1 MTKLFVRYLE
11 IANNPESSYA
21 KRAISTLPKEL
32 GMMHEGKLT
41 QVKELL
47 LTESIENTTLIQ
59 AEAYKTAFEGS
70 EPSICMRNALPIMHM
85 KSNVMPAT
93 IGEEGT
99 YAPLIPEGT
108 DIPIKNQD
116 YDKVDFTAGK
126 YGGRPLITN
135 ELIEDGLFD
144 TAAMEIRKVGRS
156 IENRLNQNAITESID
171 NAGLEFDTAG
181 ANQGIKALASAV
193 SQVRAAGFN
202 PDSFIM
208 HPEAEAKILQE
219 YVPTNYYPTQS
230 IVDTGHVPKLLGLKS
245 YVCGVVDNGTQ
256 EWGYAANGE
265 IGMIVYD
272 SSVAIGLGMRRDI
285 TVSNYDDPVKDL
297 VGMAIT
303 SRFDIK
309 TITQSAACRIE
320 Y

>member
-1 MTKLFVRYLE
+1 MTELFTRYLD

-21 KRAISTLPKEL
+21 KRAIASLPKEL
-32 GMMHEGKLT
+32 GMMYDGKLT

-47 LTESIENTTLIQ
+47 LTESIESTTLIQ
-59 AEAYKTAFEGS
+59 AEAYRTAFEGS
-70 EPSICMRNALPIMHM
+70 EPSICMRSALPILKM
-85 KSNVMPAT
+85 KSKVMNT
-93 IGEEGT
+93 TVGEEGA
-99 YAPLIPEGT
+99 YAPLIAEGA

-116 YDKVDFTAGK
+116 YDTVQFVAGK

-144 TAAMEIRKVGRS
+144 TAAMEIKKVGRS
-156 IENRLNQNAITESID
+156 IENRLNQNAVTMAID
-171 NAGLEFDTAG
+171 SAGLEFDTAG
-181 ANQGIKALASAV
+181 ANQGIKSLASAV

-202 PDSFIM
+202 PDSLVM
-208 HPEAEAKILQE
+208 HPEAEAMILQE
-219 YVPTNYYPTQS
+219 YVPTNYYPTES
-230 IVDTGHVPKLLGLKS
+230 IVNTGHVPRLLGLNVH
-245 YVCGVVDNGTQ
+245 VCGVVDNGTQ

-272 SSVAIGLGMRRDI
+272 SSVATAIGMRRDI
-285 TVSNYDDPVKDL
+285 TVNNYDDPIKDL

-303 SRFDIK
+303 SRFDVQ
-309 TITQSAACRIE
+309 TITASAMCRIE